1 MNKKSSQKPQRPPIP
16 QRFRRHNFD
25 PPPSVRPPP
34 PPPPPPPAEWF
45 IRMHGGK
52 KGGSE

>member
-1 MNKKSSQKPQRPPIP
+1 MKNKSSQNPPRSPIP
-16 QRFRRHNFD
+16 QQFRRHNFD
-25 PPPSVRPPP
+25 PPPAVRPAP

-52 KGGSE
+52 GGGE